1 MLATVAVTVM
11 LLASS
16 AFAAQPSKGF
26 VTYKVTLSTPMGQ
39 HSVTV
44 NETVKPSTKAGYS
57 DLALQFV
64 GTEQNFSYARFVN
77 SSYPLFPYLPSLAT
91 QSFDY
96 SKGKYSVHVN
106 LTTSGTKALTF
117 RGTQYTMSVLAF
129 SASAANGTKSVK
141 VNGTVEAFPSALVY
155 SVDIGK
161 GPIQL
166 QAVLQATN
174 LPLTQSSTMTTAAY
188 VGAGLG
194 IGALSV
200 GGAFLIRRRG
210 KKTKEQGDKPLHWV
224 D

>member
-1 MLATVAVTVM
+1 MLATVAITAM

-16 AFAAQPSKGF
+16 ALAAQPSKGF

-44 NETVKPSTKAGYS
+44 NETVKPSPKAGYS
-57 DLALQFV
+57 DLVLQLV

-96 SKGKYSVHVN
+96 SQGKYSVYVN
-106 LTTSGTKALTF
+106 LTASGTKSVTF
-117 RGTQYTMSVLAF
+117 KGTQYTMSVLTF
-129 SASAANGTKSVK
+129 TASAENGTKSVK

-155 SVDIGK
+155 SVEVGK
-161 GPIQL
+161 GPIHL

-174 LPLTQSSTMTTAAY
+174 LPLTQGSTMTTAAY